1 MRIHHGLALLAFI
14 GLPVAVP
21 AASPAQQD
29 YQEAMNKVPDLARGA
44 REYVT
49 CTGCHREN
57 GRGNLDGSVPLIA
70 GQHFR
75 VLVKQIA
82 DYRHARRWDPRM
94 QHYAD
99 NHFLPDTQAIADV
112 AAYISQLD
120 PRGTSG
126 TGQGDQLALGREIH
140 ARRCAACHGRAG
152 EGNGGEGI
160 PRLAGQHYAYT
171 LRQLHDFLEGRRP
184 RLTPDHVPMIK
195 DLVRDELTGLADA
208 QSRLQVPAP

>member
-1 MRIHHGLALLAFI
+1 MLLRSGLAVLAIFF
-14 GLPVAVP
+14 LPAVCL

-29 YQEAMNKVPDLARGA
+29 FQEAMNKAPDATRGA
-44 REYVT
+44 HEYVT
-49 CTGCHREN
+49 CAACHREN

-112 AAYISQLD
+112 AGHIAKLD
-120 PRGTSG
+120 HRGTSG
-126 TGQGDQLALGREIH
+126 TGKGDQLALGGEIY
-140 ARRCAACHGRAG
+140 AARCASCHGRSG
-152 EGNGGEGI
+152 EGNAEEGI

-208 QSRLQVPAP
+208 LARAE

>member
-1 MRIHHGLALLAFI
+1 MSLRQAYALLAI
-14 GLPVAVP
+14 LSLPAACL

-29 YQEAMNKVPDLARGA
+29 FQEAINKVPDAARGA

-70 GQHFR
+70 GQHYR
-75 VLVKQIA
+75 VIVKQIA

-112 AAYISQLD
+112 ADHISKLD
-120 PRGTSG
+120 PGGVSG
-126 TGQGDQLALGREIH
+126 TGKGDQLALGREIF
-140 ARRCAACHGRAG
+140 AGRCAACHGRNG
-152 EGNGGEGI
+152 EGDGQDGI
-160 PRLAGQHYAYT
+160 PRLAGQHYEYT

-184 RLTPDHVPMIK
+184 RLSPDHVPMIK
-195 DLVRDELTGLADA
+195 DLARDELTGLADVL
-208 QSRLQVPAP
+208 SRAR